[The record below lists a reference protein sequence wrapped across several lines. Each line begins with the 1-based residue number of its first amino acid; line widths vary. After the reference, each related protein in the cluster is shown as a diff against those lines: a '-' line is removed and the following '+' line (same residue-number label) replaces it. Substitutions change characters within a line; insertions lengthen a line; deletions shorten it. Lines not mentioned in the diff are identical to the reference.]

1 LTMAGEEGSGD
12 WSEHKA
18 PDGRT
23 YYYNTTTKQSAW
35 EKPDVLKTEAEQK
48 LSALNWKE
56 YKSDNGKTYY
66 HNVETKES
74 VWTVPKEMQD
84 LKDTIDKE
92 NALKAEK
99 DKPAGGKD
107 GSAGTEDSAD
117 KEDSHSGNDSPA
129 TLLDKAENASS
140 ALEAAMAATLAS
152 YKPGDNRGGN
162 RHQEPPRAMV
172 FRDKRE
178 AMDAF
183 KELLRDKNVPSS
195 ANWENALKMISR
207 DPRYETLGK
216 LTEKKQAFNAYKIQ
230 KQKEEKEEARL
241 AAKKAKEDL
250 EEFLMT
256 TDRMS
261 SILKYYRCDEIFLE
275 LPLWRAVP
283 DPERREIYSDCVH
296 NLAKKEKETA
306 KTLRKKNMARLA
318 DVLDQMTRI
327 DYRTTWEQ
335 AQQMLLDNPAFA
347 DDDELLAMDKE
358 DALIAFENHVR
369 ELEKEEELE
378 REREKK
384 RVKRQQRK
392 NRDAMNSLL
401 DELHEQGKLTS
412 MSLWVELYPT
422 ISQDPRFT
430 ALLGQPGSTPLD
442 LFKFYV
448 EDLKSRF
455 HDEKKI
461 IKEIL
466 KEKDFDML
474 SSTSF
479 EEFATVVCED
489 KRSASLDAGNVKLT
503 YNALLEK
510 AESREKERLKEEG
523 KRLRKLETALRSV
536 LAEQG
541 IDDHSR
547 WEDVK
552 AQLED
557 TNAYQALTPEQ
568 AQKMFRDYQ
577 RDLQESC
584 THNHSKK
591 KNKKS
596 KKKKR
601 ATSSSSESEQERGR
615 KKKSRHSES
624 GSDSGGSDSERRHK
638 KTSKRKKKTRDRD
651 SSRSPSSDEENHSRR
666 GKDRPKRRTP
676 SPEKTSLSPSPA
688 RRSASPLPSPDRR
701 SPSPPP
707 RPRSKQ
713 DRRSPSD
720 ESMEEGE
727 LSEDELERKRIQ
739 LLKQLQE
746 DD

>member
-1 LTMAGEEGSGD
+1 MG
-12 WSEHKA
+12 
-18 PDGRT
+18 
-23 YYYNTTTKQSAW
+23 
-35 EKPDVLKTEAEQK
+35 
-48 LSALNWKE
+48 
-56 YKSDNGKTYY
+56 
-66 HNVETKES
+66 
-74 VWTVPKEMQD
+74 
-84 LKDTIDKE
+84 
-92 NALKAEK
+92 
-99 DKPAGGKD
+99 
-107 GSAGTEDSAD
+107 
-117 KEDSHSGNDSPA
+117 
-129 TLLDKAENASS
+129 
-140 ALEAAMAATLAS
+140 
-152 YKPGDNRGGN
+152 
-162 RHQEPPRAMV
+162 
-172 FRDKRE
+172 
-178 AMDAF
+178 
-183 KELLRDKNVPSS
+183 
-195 ANWENALKMISR
+195 
-207 DPRYETLGK
+207 
-216 LTEKKQAFNAYKIQ
+216 KKQAFNAYKIQ

-250 EEFLMT
+250 EDFLMT
-256 TDRMS
+256 TDRMTS
-261 SILKYYRCDEIFLE
+261 SLKYYRCDEIFAE

-283 DPERREIYSDCVH
+283 DAERREIYSDCVH

-306 KTLRKKNMARLA
+306 KTLRKKNMVRLA

-358 DALIAFENHVR
+358 DALIAFEDHVR

-392 NRDAMNSLL
+392 NRDAMNNLL

-466 KEKDFDML
+466 KEKEFEMS

-510 AESREKERLKEEG
+510 AESREKERLEEEA
-523 KRLRKLETALRSV
+523 KRMRKLETAFRSV

-547 WEDVK
+547 WDDVK

-557 TNAYQALTPEQ
+557 TNAYQAVTPEQ

-591 KNKKS
+591 KSKKN

-601 ATSSSSESEQERGR
+601 TTSSSSDSEQERGR
-615 KKKSRHSES
+615 KKKSRHSDS
-624 GSDSGGSDSERRHK
+624 GSESGGSHSERRHK
-638 KTSKRKKKTRDRD
+638 KSSKRKKKTREGTR
-651 SSRSPSSDEENHSRR
+651 SLPGPWSSGTRGKPWRLSRSCS
-666 GKDRPKRRTP
+666 
-676 SPEKTSLSPSPA
+676 
-688 RRSASPLPSPDRR
+688 
-701 SPSPPP
+701 
-707 RPRSKQ
+707 
-713 DRRSPSD
+713 
-720 ESMEEGE
+720 
-727 LSEDELERKRIQ
+727 
-739 LLKQLQE
+739 
-746 DD
+746 